1 MNLELLESFGQN
13 FPEDFDGTLDCVSI
27 AITCA
32 FNRQGT
38 LLAVGCNDGRI
49 VVWDFL
55 TRGIAK
61 FLNAHVHPVCSLSWN
76 RSGRKLLSAA
86 TDNTVAIWD
95 VLSGENEKV
104 FRFPSPVLKVQWH
117 PRNSS
122 QFLVC
127 PLKHAAVLMTVKG
140 EHKIV
145 PLDED
150 FDLNIIA
157 SFDRRGRYIYTGNAK
172 GRILAFNIDNLEL
185 AASFRV
191 TTGGLNTTAIKSL
204 EFARRGECF
213 LVNSADRIIRVYESR
228 EVLTCGKDGEP
239 EPMQKLQDLVNKTLW
254 KKCCFSGDGEYIV
267 AGSARQHSLYI
278 WEKAVGNLVKILHGT
293 KGELLLDVVW
303 HPVRPII
310 ASISSGLVSIW
321 AQNQV
326 ENWSA
331 FAPDFKELDENVEY
345 DERES
350 EFDLEDEDKEKE
362 ESKAPVEED
371 VEVDVWTVEPIQAFV
386 SSDEDEEDKDALLFL
401 PVSPDVE
408 EPEDGWQA
416 SSESKR
422 STQGVLPRVPL
433 ITTVLKTEEHV
444 STNEKKKGQG
454 IDTTPTGPEKRTRQG
469 HDSSEKR
476 RGGSDS
482 SAPPAKKKKTKT
494 LDIDLPDAPRDEIHP
509 LLNVKKPQEKA
520 QSKKSR
526 PQKSKSSKPENSR
539 HKDRSSRVDDG
550 ANENAGSLY

>member
-61 FLNAHVHPVCSLSWN
+61 FVNAHVHPVCSLSWN
-76 RSGRKLLSAA
+76 RSGKKLLSAA

-95 VLSGENEKV
+95 VLTGENDKV

-127 PLKHAAVLMTVKG
+127 PLKHAAVLMTIKG
-140 EHKIV
+140 EHKVV
-145 PLDED
+145 PLDD
-150 FDLNIIA
+150 DSDLNIIA

-172 GRILAFNIDNLEL
+172 GRILAFNIDNLEI

-371 VEVDVWTVEPIQAFV
+371 TEVDVCTVEPIQAFV
-386 SSDEDEEDKDALLFL
+386 SSDEEEEDKEALLFL

-416 SSESKR
+416 NSES
-422 STQGVLPRVPL
+422 
-433 ITTVLKTEEHV
+433 TEEQQ
-444 STNEKKKGQG
+444 TAAAPEKKKAQAP
-454 IDTTPTGPEKRTRQG
+454 DTTPTVGEKRTRHS
-469 HDSSEKR
+469 HDSDKKR
-476 RGGSDS
+476 NQDS
-482 SAPPAKKKKTKT
+482 GTPSAKKKKTKMM
-494 LDIDLPDAPRDEIHP
+494 DIDLPDAPRDEIHP
-509 LLNVKKPQEKA
+509 ILNVKKTQEKTH
-520 QSKKSR
+520 SKKSR
-526 PQKSKSSKPENSR
+526 PQKSKSSKPEKSR
-539 HKDRSSRVDDG
+539 QKERNRGDEASV
-550 ANENAGSLY
+550 ENAASGY